1 MHHCDPPHTLFASTE
16 NTLLADLKL
25 GERKNSHPQS
35 IESYVPRL
43 KKEPELKMDP
53 VNVTVGLALLAGLAS
68 FLSPCVLA
76 LVPAYVGY
84 LGGRSVSPDGT
95 VVSNRGLTFA
105 PGLACVTGF
114 SVVFVLLGIAV
125 SALGG
130 VLFDIREWI
139 ARIGGVIVILFG
151 LQTLGVINIPALN
164 MDTRKQYTPGERS
177 GFVSSGLMGV
187 FFSAGWAP
195 CVGPVLGAVLTL
207 ALNGANI
214 GRGAIL
220 LSAYSIGLAIPFL
233 LAALGVGS
241 VAAWMRR
248 HQRSIRV
255 LSVITGVVLVIV
267 GVMLL
272 TGTLERLAQFGFFV
286 NFGI

>member
-1 MHHCDPPHTLFASTE
+1 
-16 NTLLADLKL
+16 
-25 GERKNSHPQS
+25 
-35 IESYVPRL
+35 
-43 KKEPELKMDP
+43 MDP

-95 VVSNRGLTFA
+95 VISNRGLTFA
-105 PGLACVTGF
+105 HGLAFVTGF

-151 LQTLGVINIPALN
+151 LQTLGVINIPVLN
-164 MDTRKQYTPGERS
+164 MDTRKQYTPGKGG
-177 GFVSSGLMGV
+177 GFLSSGMMGV

-241 VAAWMRR
+241 VATWMRR
-248 HQRSIRV
+248 HQRAIRV